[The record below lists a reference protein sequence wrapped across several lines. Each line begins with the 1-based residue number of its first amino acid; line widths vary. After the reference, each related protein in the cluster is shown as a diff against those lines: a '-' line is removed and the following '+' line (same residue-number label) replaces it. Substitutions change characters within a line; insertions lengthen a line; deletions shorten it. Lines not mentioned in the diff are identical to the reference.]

1 MFWFG
6 ALIYLIACGYAG
18 YRAGCSEEWS
28 RLKSLIA
35 ALGILAFAWLA
46 YCFGYFILAAALF

>member
-18 YRAGCSEEWS
+18 YKAGSKIEPTF
-28 RLKSLIA
+28 KSLIA
-35 ALGILAFAWLA
+35 ALGVLTFTWLAF
-46 YCFGYFILAAALF
+46 CFGYFILAVALF

>member
-18 YRAGCSEEWS
+18 YKVGSKAEPGF
-28 RLKSLIA
+28 KSLIA
-35 ALGILAFAWLA
+35 ALGVLAFAWLA
-46 YCFGYFILAAALF
+46 YGFGYFILAATLF

>member
-6 ALIYLIACGYAG
+6 ALIYLIACGYTG
-18 YRAGCSEEWS
+18 YKVGSKKES
-28 RLKSLIA
+28 TFKSLIA

-46 YCFGYFILAAALF
+46 YCFGYFILAVALF